1 MNKKFLIIKSLIFTL
16 VLSATFV
23 EYGFLGNQ
31 ECFTVSAA
39 TTTTTKSNEVSCK
52 KTRYVTASSLN
63 VRKSANAK
71 SKKVTTIVYRTKV
84 TVIATI
90 KNSSW
95 VKIKLSD
102 KTVGYVNSKY
112 LSSKKPAK
120 KSSGDSTNNGGS
132 TNNSGGGSS
141 NNSDDAETP
150 SKPPQSPDDLEDGHA

>member
-1 MNKKFLIIKSLIFTL
+1 MSKKYSIIKIILFAFILSVTFMGYDAFTEQG
-16 VLSATFV
+16 VSI
-23 EYGFLGNQ
+23 
-31 ECFTVSAA
+31 VSAA
-39 TTTTTKSNEVSCK
+39 TTTTTKSNEISCK

-71 SKKVTTIVYRTKV
+71 SKKVTTIEYRTKV

-120 KSSGDSTNNGGS
+120 KSNGGS
-132 TNNSGGGSS
+132 TNNSG
-141 NNSDDAETP
+141 DVETP
-150 SKPPQSPDDLEDGHA
+150 SRPPQSPDDMPDGHA